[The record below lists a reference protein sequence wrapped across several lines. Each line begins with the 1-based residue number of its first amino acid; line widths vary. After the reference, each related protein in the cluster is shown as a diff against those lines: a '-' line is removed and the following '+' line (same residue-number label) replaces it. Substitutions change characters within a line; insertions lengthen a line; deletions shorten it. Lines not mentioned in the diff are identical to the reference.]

1 MQFYLSEEEMFDQ
14 RMLNRLEEANKDI
27 GHIQSTGSA
36 ASEIK
41 AL

>member
-27 GHIQSTGSA
+27 DNVNT
-36 ASEIK
+36 K
-41 AL
+41 D